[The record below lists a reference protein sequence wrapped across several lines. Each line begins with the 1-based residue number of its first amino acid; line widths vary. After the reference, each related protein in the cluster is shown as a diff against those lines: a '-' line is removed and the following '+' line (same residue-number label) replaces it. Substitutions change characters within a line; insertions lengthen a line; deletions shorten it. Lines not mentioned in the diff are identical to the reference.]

1 MTGSALNRLSGL
13 FVLDFHAH
21 QFLEEFGL
29 ESMSMHRFYPSIAV
43 NLQDEFTA
51 LVFTE
56 PNVENFNG

>member
-1 MTGSALNRLSGL
+1 MTGSALNRLFGL
-13 FVLDFHAH
+13 FVLDIHAH

-29 ESMSMHRFYPSIAV
+29 ESMSMHRFHPSITA